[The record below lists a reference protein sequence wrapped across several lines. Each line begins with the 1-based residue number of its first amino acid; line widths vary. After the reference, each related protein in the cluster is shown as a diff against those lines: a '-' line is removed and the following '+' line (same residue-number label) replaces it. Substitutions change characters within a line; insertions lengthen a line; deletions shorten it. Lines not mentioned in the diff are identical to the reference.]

1 MDIDYASLS
10 SVLIYLITFLII
22 FAESGV
28 FFLFFLPG
36 DSLLFA
42 LGLLAHQGVI
52 NVWYVIP
59 LLVVAAIAG
68 NFFGYFLGRITRGG
82 IDRGRWLPRVKAI
95 HLENARIFYERHG
108 VWALFFARFVPVVRT
123 FVPFFA
129 GVASMHTR
137 RFAIWTIIG
146 GMAWITAVVLVGYLF
161 DQQFRLENIAF
172 LGTGVILVAA
182 VATPVCI
189 ALINRF
195 FKRRT

>member
-1 MDIDYASLS
+1 MDIDYVALS
-10 SVLIYLITFLII
+10 TALIYLVTFLIVC
-22 FAESGV
+22 AESGV

-52 NVWYVIP
+52 HVGYIIP
-59 LLVVAAIAG
+59 LLIVAAIAG

-82 IDRGRWLPRVKAI
+82 IERGKWLPRIKASY
-95 HLENARIFYERHG
+95 LDKARMFYERHG
-108 VWALFFARFVPVVRT
+108 VWAVFFARFVPVVRT

-129 GVASMHTR
+129 GVVSMHKR
-137 RFAIWTIIG
+137 RFALWTVLG
-146 GMAWITAVVLVGYLF
+146 GVVWITTVTLVGYF
-161 DQQFRLENIAF
+161 FGQQFHLENIAF

-189 ALINRF
+189 ALINRL
-195 FKRRT
+195 FKRSV